1 MPSVI
6 VVGTQWGDEGKGKIV
21 DILAGSARHV
31 VRSQGG
37 NNAGHTI
44 VIHQKEY
51 KLHLIPTGILHPE
64 TRCYIGA
71 GCVIDPEVLVQE
83 IDSLESMGIE
93 VKKRLSISP
102 HAHVILPHHRLLD
115 RLQENAS
122 GEAKIGTTG
131 RGIGPCYADKA
142 KRVGLRM
149 AELCDEEALPEALRR
164 VIAEKNREIS
174 SLFNAPPLDF
184 ETVFTGLNKS
194 GKLLSPYLA
203 PVDRML
209 HDAEK
214 RGEAIL
220 FEGAQG
226 AMLDISFGSYP
237 FVTSSGT
244 LPASLI
250 AGAGI
255 GIPKE
260 MLVLGVV
267 KAYTTRVGSGP
278 FPTEDKSAFPE
289 AKTIREVGTTTG
301 RERRTGWFD
310 AVSVRQAIRQ
320 GGIETLAITKIDILD
335 SFDEIKICI
344 GYSLNGE
351 QLTEVPVLEG
361 DLSKAKPIYETLPGW
376 KKTTVGVTTLEDLPE
391 AARRYLTRLEQLLK
405 VPFSYISTG
414 PERSQVIDLS
424 KAAKD
429 KE

>member
-1 MPSVI
+1 MPSVV

-21 DILAGSARHV
+21 DILAREAKHV

-44 VIHQKEY
+44 VIDQKEY
-51 KLHLIPTGILHPE
+51 KLHLIPTGILNPE

-71 GCVIDPEVLVQE
+71 GCVIDPEVLLQE
-83 IDSLESMGIE
+83 IDSLELMGIE

-102 HAHVILPHHRLLD
+102 HTHVILPHHRLLD
-115 RLQENAS
+115 RLQENTS

-142 KRVGLRM
+142 KRIGLRM
-149 AELCDEEALPEALRR
+149 AELCSEEALPDALRKI
-164 VIAEKNREIS
+164 IAVKNREIN
-174 SLFNAPPLDF
+174 SLFNTPPLDF
-184 ETVFTGLNKS
+184 ETVFSGLQKF
-194 GKLLSPYLA
+194 GKLLRPYLG
-203 PVDRML
+203 PVDVML
-209 HDAEK
+209 HNAEK
-214 RGEAIL
+214 NGEAIL

-226 AMLDISFGSYP
+226 ALLDINFGSYP

-260 MLVLGVV
+260 MQVLGVV

-289 AKTIREVGTTTG
+289 ARTIREVGTTTG

-320 GGIETLAITKIDILD
+320 GGIDTLAITKIDILD

-344 GYSLNGE
+344 GYSLEGK
-351 QLTEVPVLEG
+351 QVTELPVLES
-361 DLSKAKPIYETLPGW
+361 DLSKVKPIYETLPGW
-376 KKTTVGVTTLEDLPE
+376 KKATAGARAFEELPE
-391 AARRYLTRLEQLLK
+391 AARRYLSRLEQLLK

-414 PERSQVIDLS
+414 PERSQVIHLKS
-424 KAAKD
+424 AAQH